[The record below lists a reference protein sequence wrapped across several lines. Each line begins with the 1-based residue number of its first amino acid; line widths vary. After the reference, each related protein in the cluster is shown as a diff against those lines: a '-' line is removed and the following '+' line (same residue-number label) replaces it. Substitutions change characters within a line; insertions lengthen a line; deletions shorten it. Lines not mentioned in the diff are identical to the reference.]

1 MRLMNPTD
9 VCVGPDALLE
19 KTLDPRHRA
28 IIKNYRRHVLLEISG
43 RWEDVINAE
52 MMVAEPRYRIDF
64 GGQNVTVNGYDEIAD
79 MYKAAIA
86 SGATTFA
93 PLEER
98 IAVADWGIAI
108 ESYLAA
114 HQRGRDLQA
123 MGVEV
128 PNPDGFYQLEHWVG
142 AFWPYD
148 ENCRLIGEHVF
159 EDAGSRA
166 VHEISEA
173 DFITPSR
180 AAAMLAP
187 LIARVEEEG

>member
-1 MRLMNPTD
+1 VRLMNLLD
-9 VCVGPDALLE
+9 VCAGPDALLA
-19 KTLDPRHRA
+19 KTVDPRHRA

-52 MMVAEPRYRIDF
+52 MMVAEPSYRIDF
-64 GGQNVTVNGYDEIAD
+64 GGQNAVVNGYEEIAS

-108 ESYLAA
+108 ESRLAA
-114 HQRGRDLQA
+114 HQTGRDLQA

-128 PNPDGFYQLEHWVG
+128 ANPDGFYQLEHWVA

-148 ENCRLIGEHVF
+148 EDCLLIGEHVF
-159 EDAGSRA
+159 EDVGSRV

-173 DFITPSR
+173 DFITPSS
-180 AAAMLAP
+180 AAALLAP
-187 LIARVEEEG
+187 LIARIEEEG

>member
-1 MRLMNPTD
+1 MKLMNLTD

-19 KTLDPRHRA
+19 KTTDPRHRA

-43 RWEDVINAE
+43 RWEDVINPE
-52 MMVAEPRYRIDF
+52 MLVAEPQYRIDF
-64 GGQNVTVNGYDEIAD
+64 GGENLTVNGYDEIAE
-79 MYKAAIA
+79 MYQSAIA

-98 IAVADWGIAI
+98 MAVADWGIAI
-108 ESYLAA
+108 ESFLGA
-114 HQRGRDLQA
+114 HQRGYDLQA

-128 PNPDGFYQLEHWVG
+128 PDPQGFYQLGHWVA

-159 EDAGSRA
+159 EDVGSR
-166 VHEISEA
+166 VVEEISEA

-180 AAAMLAP
+180 AAEILAP
-187 LIARVEEEG
+187 LIVRVEKEG

>member
-1 MRLMNPTD
+1 MKLMNLLD
-9 VCVGPDALLE
+9 VCAGPDALLA
-19 KTLDPRHRA
+19 KTVDARHRA

-52 MMVAEPRYRIDF
+52 MMVAEPSYRIDF
-64 GGQNVTVNGYDEIAD
+64 GGENAVVNGYEEIAA

-128 PNPDGFYQLEHWVG
+128 ANPDGFYQLEHWVA
-142 AFWPYD
+142 AFWPYSED
-148 ENCRLIGEHVF
+148 GRLIGEHVF
-159 EDAGSRA
+159 EDVGSRV

-180 AAAMLAP
+180 AAALLAP
-187 LIARVEEEG
+187 LIARVEAED